1 MDDSSIGVRI
11 RQFRG
16 KALTQRQL
24 ADQAGVSVDLVRK
37 LEQGGRQTAS
47 IASLQKIARALD
59 VDIADLIGRR
69 HGIPSSNPDAGIVA
83 IRRALTPVDDLLGET
98 REETA
103 VGHAEGSRAVEYA
116 WGAYWAGRYELLTT
130 ILPQGLTQLR
140 ATVHAAHNGAVAA
153 ANELLA
159 RMYWVTGCTLV
170 HLGQTD
176 PAFMAIRHALT
187 AAAKGDD
194 PLLLATIRGSVAW
207 QLLVQG
213 RYEESHGVALT
224 AAAALEPD
232 GDATPAHLSAY
243 GSLVLQ
249 GATAAGRAQRVP
261 EALSLIETASAIAL
275 RIGVDRRDYETYF
288 GPSQVI
294 MQTVDVNVCAER
306 YPEALS
312 AAKAMPPTGGGLPQA
327 ARARHLTDTAV
338 ALTRTGQYERA
349 FSALL
354 DAERVGGADW
364 IKYQTLPRHIVAE
377 LIDQDRRAPLRAF
390 ATRLG
395 MKV

>member
-1 MDDSSIGVRI
+1 MDESSIGVRI

-59 VDIADLIGRR
+59 VDIADLIGKRQ
-69 HGIPSSNPDAGIVA
+69 GVPSTNPDAGIVA

-98 REETA
+98 REEEA
-103 VGHAEGSRAVEYA
+103 VSLDDGRRAVEYA
-116 WGAYWAGRYELLTT
+116 WGAYWSGRYELLTS
-130 ILPQGLTQLR
+130 ILPPNLTQLR
-140 ATVHAAHNGAVAA
+140 ATVHAARNGSVAP

-176 PAFMAIRHALT
+176 PAFLAIRQAL
-187 AAAKGDD
+187 AAAELGDD

-213 RYEESHGVALT
+213 RYDESRGVALN
-224 AAAALEPD
+224 AAATLEPS
-232 GDATPAHLSAY
+232 GDVTPTHLSAY

-249 GATAAGRAQRVP
+249 GATAAGRAQDVHD
-261 EALSLIETASAIAL
+261 ALSLVQAASEVAL
-275 RIGVDRRDYETYF
+275 RIGTDRQDYETYF
-288 GPSQVI
+288 GPSQVV
-294 MQTVDVNVCAER
+294 MQTVDVNVSSER
-306 YPEALS
+306 YPEAL
-312 AAKAMPPTGGGLPQA
+312 AAARQMPVNGSLPQA
-327 ARARHLTDTAV
+327 SRARHLADTAV
-338 ALTRTGQYERA
+338 ALTRTGRHQRA
-349 FSALL
+349 LDALL
-354 DAERVGGADW
+354 TAERVGGADW
-364 IKYQTLPRHIVAE
+364 LKYQTLPRHIVSE
-377 LIDQDRRAPLRAF
+377 LLDHDRKVPLRAF
-390 ATRLG
+390 ARRIGVNT
-395 MKV
+395 

>member
-1 MDDSSIGVRI
+1 MDESSIGVRI

-59 VDIADLIGRR
+59 VDIADLIGKR
-69 HGIPSSNPDAGIVA
+69 HGVPSADPDAGIVA

-98 REETA
+98 KEEAA
-103 VGHAEGSRAVEYA
+103 VSLDDGHRSVEYA
-116 WGAYWAGRYELLTT
+116 WGAYWSGRYELLTS
-130 ILPQGLTQLR
+130 ILPPGLTQLR
-140 ATVHAAHNGAVAA
+140 ATVHAARNGSVAP

-176 PAFMAIRHALT
+176 PAFLAIRQALG
-187 AAAKGDD
+187 AAELGND

-213 RYEESHGVALT
+213 RYDESRGVALN
-224 AAAALEPD
+224 AAANLEPS
-232 GDATPAHLSAY
+232 GDVTPAHLSAY

-249 GATAAGRAQRVP
+249 GATAAGRAQDVHS
-261 EALSLIETASAIAL
+261 ALSLVETAGEVAL
-275 RIGVDRRDYETYF
+275 RIGGDRQDYETYF
-288 GPSQVI
+288 GPSQVV
-294 MQTVDVNVCAER
+294 MQTVDVNVSSER
-306 YPEALS
+306 YPEALA
-312 AAKAMPPTGGGLPQA
+312 AAKDMPVNGSLPQA
-327 ARARHLTDTAV
+327 SRARHLADTAV
-338 ALTRTGQYERA
+338 ALTRTGQHQRA
-349 FSALL
+349 LDTLL
-354 DAERVGGADW
+354 TAERVGGADW
-364 IKYQTLPRHIVAE
+364 LKYQTLPRHIVSE
-377 LIDQDRRAPLRAF
+377 LLDHDRRVPLRAF
-390 ATRLG
+390 ARRIGVNT
-395 MKV
+395 

>member
-1 MDDSSIGVRI
+1 MDESSIGVRI

-59 VDIADLIGRR
+59 VDIADLIGKRQ
-69 HGIPSSNPDAGIVA
+69 GVPSANPDAGIVA

-98 REETA
+98 EEEAA
-103 VGHAEGSRAVEYA
+103 VSLDDGRRAVDYA
-116 WGAYWAGRYELLTT
+116 WGAYWSGRYELLTS
-130 ILPQGLTQLR
+130 ILPPGLTQLR
-140 ATVHAAHNGAVAA
+140 ATVHAARNGSVAP

-176 PAFMAIRHALT
+176 PAFLAIRQALS
-187 AAAKGDD
+187 AAELGND

-213 RYEESHGVALT
+213 RYDESRGVALN
-224 AAAALEPD
+224 AAATLEPS
-232 GDATPAHLSAY
+232 GEVTPTHLSAY

-249 GATAAGRAQRVP
+249 GATAAGRAQDVH
-261 EALSLIETASAIAL
+261 EALSLVEAASEVAV
-275 RIGVDRRDYETYF
+275 RIGQDRQDYETYF
-288 GPSQVI
+288 GPSQVV
-294 MQTVDVNVCAER
+294 MQTVDVNVSSER
-306 YPEALS
+306 YPEALA
-312 AAKAMPPTGGGLPQA
+312 AAKDMPANGSLPQA
-327 ARARHLTDTAV
+327 SRARHLADTAV
-338 ALTRTGQYERA
+338 ALTRTGRHQRA
-349 FSALL
+349 LDALL
-354 DAERVGGADW
+354 TAERVGGADW
-364 IKYQTLPRHIVAE
+364 LKYQTLPRHIVSE
-377 LIDQDRRAPLRAF
+377 LLDHDRKVPLRAF
-390 ATRLG
+390 ARRIGVNT
-395 MKV
+395 

>member
-1 MDDSSIGVRI
+1 MDESSIGVRI

-59 VDIADLIGRR
+59 VDIADLIGKRQ
-69 HGIPSSNPDAGIVA
+69 GVPSTNPDAGIVA

-98 REETA
+98 REEEA
-103 VGHAEGSRAVEYA
+103 VSLDDGRRSVEYA
-116 WGAYWAGRYELLTT
+116 WGAYWSGRYELLTS
-130 ILPQGLTQLR
+130 ILPPGLTQLR
-140 ATVHAAHNGAVAA
+140 ATVHAARNGSVAP

-176 PAFMAIRHALT
+176 PAFLAIRQAL
-187 AAAKGDD
+187 AAAELGND

-213 RYEESHGVALT
+213 RYDESRGVALN
-224 AAAALEPD
+224 AAATLEPS
-232 GDATPAHLSAY
+232 GDVTPTHLSAY

-249 GATAAGRAQRVP
+249 GATAAGRAQDVHD
-261 EALSLIETASAIAL
+261 ALSLVEAASEVAL
-275 RIGVDRRDYETYF
+275 RIGTDRQDYETYF
-288 GPSQVI
+288 GPSQVV
-294 MQTVDVNVCAER
+294 MQTVDVNISSER
-306 YPEALS
+306 YPEALA
-312 AAKAMPPTGGGLPQA
+312 AAKDMPVNGSLPQA
-327 ARARHLTDTAV
+327 SRARHLADTAV
-338 ALTRTGQYERA
+338 ALTRTGRHQRA
-349 FSALL
+349 LDALL
-354 DAERVGGADW
+354 TAERVGGADW
-364 IKYQTLPRHIVAE
+364 LKYQSLPRHIVSE
-377 LIDQDRRAPLRAF
+377 LLDHDRKVPLRAF
-390 ATRLG
+390 ARRIGVNT
-395 MKV
+395 

>member
-1 MDDSSIGVRI
+1 MDESSIGVRI

-59 VDIADLIGRR
+59 VDIADLIGKRQ
-69 HGIPSSNPDAGIVA
+69 GVPSTNPDAGIVA

-98 REETA
+98 REEEA
-103 VGHAEGSRAVEYA
+103 VSLDDGRRAVEYA
-116 WGAYWAGRYELLTT
+116 WGAYWSGRYELLTS
-130 ILPQGLTQLR
+130 ILPPNLTQLR
-140 ATVHAAHNGAVAA
+140 ATVHAARNGSVAP

-176 PAFMAIRHALT
+176 PAFLAIRQAL
-187 AAAKGDD
+187 AAAELGDD

-213 RYEESHGVALT
+213 RYDESRGVALN
-224 AAAALEPD
+224 AAATLEPS
-232 GDATPAHLSAY
+232 GDVTPTHLSAY

-249 GATAAGRAQRVP
+249 GATAAGRAQDVHD
-261 EALSLIETASAIAL
+261 ALSLVQAASEVAL
-275 RIGVDRRDYETYF
+275 RIGTDRQDYETYF
-288 GPSQVI
+288 GPSQVV
-294 MQTVDVNVCAER
+294 MQTVDVNVSSER
-306 YPEALS
+306 YPEALA
-312 AAKAMPPTGGGLPQA
+312 AAKQMPVNGSLPQA
-327 ARARHLTDTAV
+327 SRARHLADTAV
-338 ALTRTGQYERA
+338 ALTRTGRHQHA
-349 FSALL
+349 LDALL
-354 DAERVGGADW
+354 TAERVGGADW
-364 IKYQTLPRHIVAE
+364 LKYQTLPRHIVTE
-377 LIDQDRRAPLRAF
+377 LLDHDRKVPLRAF
-390 ATRLG
+390 ARRIGVNT
-395 MKV
+395 

>member
-11 RQFRG
+11 RRFRG

-59 VDIADLIGRR
+59 VDIADLIGNR
-69 HGIPSSNPDAGIVA
+69 HGIPSGNPDAGIVA
-83 IRRALTPVDDLLGET
+83 IRHALTPVDDLLGSAP
-98 REETA
+98 EEAA
-103 VGHAEGSRAVEYA
+103 VSLEDGRRAVDYA
-116 WGAYWAGRYELLTT
+116 WGAYWSGHYGLLTT
-130 ILPQGLTQLR
+130 ILPTGLTQLR
-140 ATVHAAHNGAVAA
+140 ATVHAARNGSVAP

-176 PAFMAIRHALT
+176 PAFLSIRLAL
-187 AAAKGDD
+187 AAAERGED

-213 RYEESHGVALT
+213 RYGESRGVALR
-224 AAAALEPD
+224 AASELEPD
-232 GDATPAHLSAY
+232 GEVAPAHLSAY

-249 GATAAGRAQRVP
+249 GATAAGRAQNVP
-261 EALSLIETASAIAL
+261 DALALLETAGEVAL
-275 RIGVDRRDYETYF
+275 RLGVDRQDYETYF
-288 GPSQVI
+288 GPSQVV
-294 MQTVDVNVCAER
+294 MQTVDVNVSAER
-306 YPEALS
+306 YPEALT
-312 AAKAMPPTGGGLPQA
+312 AAAQMPVNGGLPQA
-327 ARARHLTDTAV
+327 SRARHLADTAV
-338 ALTRTGQYERA
+338 AWTRTGQYGRA
-349 FSALL
+349 LGALL

-364 IKYQTLPRHIVAE
+364 MKYQSLPRHIVSE
-377 LIDQDRRAPLRAF
+377 LLDNDRRMPLRAF
-390 ATRLG
+390 ARRLG
-395 MKV
+395 VNT

>member
-59 VDIADLIGRR
+59 VDIADLIGKRQ
-69 HGIPSSNPDAGIVA
+69 GVPSTDPDAGIVA

-98 REETA
+98 KEEAA
-103 VGHAEGSRAVEYA
+103 VSLDDGRRAVDYA
-116 WGAYWAGRYELLTT
+116 WGAYWSGRYELLTS
-130 ILPQGLTQLR
+130 ILPPGLTQLR
-140 ATVHAAHNGAVAA
+140 ATVHAARNGSVAP

-176 PAFMAIRHALT
+176 PAFLAIRQALT
-187 AAAKGDD
+187 AAEMGND

-213 RYEESHGVALT
+213 RYDESRGVALN
-224 AAAALEPD
+224 AAATLEPS
-232 GDATPAHLSAY
+232 GDVTPTHLSAY

-249 GATAAGRAQRVP
+249 SRPRAKSQCGSALTGRTTRPISAPHRSSCRRSMSTSPPSATRRHWPRPRTCLSTAA
-261 EALSLIETASAIAL
+261 S
-275 RIGVDRRDYETYF
+275 RRRR
-288 GPSQVI
+288 GPGTS
-294 MQTVDVNVCAER
+294 
-306 YPEALS
+306 
-312 AAKAMPPTGGGLPQA
+312 PT
-327 ARARHLTDTAV
+327 
-338 ALTRTGQYERA
+338 
-349 FSALL
+349 
-354 DAERVGGADW
+354 
-364 IKYQTLPRHIVAE
+364 
-377 LIDQDRRAPLRAF
+377 RRSR
-390 ATRLG
+390 
-395 MKV
+395 